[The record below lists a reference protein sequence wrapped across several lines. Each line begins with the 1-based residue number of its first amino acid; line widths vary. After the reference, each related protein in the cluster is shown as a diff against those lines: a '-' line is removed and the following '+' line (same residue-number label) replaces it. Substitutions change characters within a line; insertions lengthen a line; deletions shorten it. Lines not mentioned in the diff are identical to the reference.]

1 VKVLVTGGTGYV
13 GQDVVVELLTG
24 GHEVRALMRAGGEWR
39 LPDGAEPAI
48 GDVTDARSLDAAT
61 AGVEAIVHLVAILN
75 GTDEQFEAINADGT
89 RNAIAAAERNGVRR
103 FLHMSALG
111 VTAEHA
117 PLTRYWRTKWAA
129 KEAVTSSALDWTVFE
144 PSFVFG
150 HGGGALKAFEGLL
163 RMPVVA
169 VIGDGRYRHQP
180 VWVGDVARAFAAA
193 LERPETIGRRYE
205 LGGPQVF
212 TFDELLD
219 DLARV
224 TGRSPRPKLHV
235 PVGVMKAQAALL
247 QYFPPPLKVT
257 REQIVMLIEGT
268 ECDISGM
275 REDLRIEPASL
286 AEAYTR

>member
-1 VKVLVTGGTGYV
+1 MTGGTGYV
-13 GQDVVVELLTG
+13 GRDVVAELLAS
-24 GHEVRALMRAGGEWR
+24 GHEVRALVRA
-39 LPDGAEPAI
+39 GAEPRLPRGAEAAV
-48 GDVTDARSLDAAT
+48 GDVTDARSVDDASD
-61 AGVEAIVHLVAILN
+61 GVEAIVHLVAILD
-75 GTDEQFEAINADGT
+75 GSDEQFEAINAGGT
-89 RNAIAAAERNGVRR
+89 RNVIAAAERHGIRR

-129 KEAVTSSALDWTVFE
+129 KQAVTASALDWTVFE

-163 RMPVVA
+163 KMPVVG
-169 VIGDGRYRHQP
+169 VIGDGSYRHQP
-180 VWVGDVARAFAAA
+180 VWIGDVARAFAAA
-193 LERPETIGRRYE
+193 LEQPATVGKRYE

-235 PVGVMKAQAALL
+235 PVGLMKLQAGVL

-257 REQIVMLIEGT
+257 REQIVMLVEGT

-286 AEAYTR
+286 VEAYTR